1 MISKILEK
9 AKGKYSKAGDTNSDD
24 NGGISPAPPAPQTQ
38 PPPDDMSAEQ
48 HFYGRTLPPT
58 PRHSSE
64 KRDGSQHHQEQ
75 PHRDNGPSQPRTIQ
89 QEPSNDSL
97 KPGDNRMEFQPLVP
111 DVIPSPPRSPQ
122 NASVEQQ
129 QQQQQDLGTTP
140 PEHDEMLEDAS
151 THAPVLSS
159 DAEPRRATPQ
169 PRRRSTA
176 QQFRLQDFRLLRTLG
191 TGSFGRVHL
200 TQSRHNNRFYAMKVL
215 KKSQVVRLKQINHTK
230 NERDV
235 LIRISHPFIVNLW
248 GTFQDD
254 ANLYMIMDF
263 VAGGELFSLLR
274 KSKRF
279 SNEMAR
285 FYAAE
290 VLMAIVYLHNQD
302 ILYRDLKPEN
312 ILLDATGHVRL
323 TDFGFAKRVPDVTW
337 TLCGTPD
344 YLAPEVIQSKGY
356 GKAVDYWSLG
366 ILIYEMLAGYPPF
379 FDDSQFRLY
388 EKILTSEPR
397 YPPHFDPQARDLLT
411 HLLTTDLT
419 SRYGNLKRGYHDI
432 TEHPWFADIDFEQLL
447 QRKVQPPYVP
457 QLSSEGDT
465 SNFEKYQ
472 EENMPYG
479 VAQADPYHRYFQ
491 EF

>member
-1 MISKILEK
+1 MISKFIEK
-9 AKGKYSKAGDTNSDD
+9 AKGKCSKAGDAHSEDS
-24 NGGISPAPPAPQTQ
+24 GGLPPAPAAPPPQ
-38 PPPDDMSAEQ
+38 PPPDNLSAEQ
-48 HFYGRTLPPT
+48 SFFGRTLPPT
-58 PRHSSE
+58 PRPSSE
-64 KRDGSQHHQEQ
+64 KREDMQH
-75 PHRDNGPSQPRTIQ
+75 Q
-89 QEPSNDSL
+89 Q
-97 KPGDNRMEFQPLVP
+97 QPLVP

-122 NASVEQQ
+122 NAPAEEQQRQQ
-129 QQQQQDLGTTP
+129 QQNLGTTP
-140 PEHDEMLEDAS
+140 PHHDEILEDAS
-151 THAPVLSS
+151 THAPVLS
-159 DAEPRRATPQ
+159 
-169 PRRRSTA
+169 RSTA

-263 VAGGELFSLLR
+263 VPGGELFSLLR

-279 SNEMAR
+279 SNDMAR

-290 VLMAIVYLHNQD
+290 VLMALVYLHNQD

-312 ILLDATGHVRL
+312 ILLDGTGHIRL

-397 YPPHFDPQARDLLT
+397 YPPHFSPQARDLLT

-447 QRKVQPPYVP
+447 QRKVEPPYVP

-479 VAQADPYHRYFQ
+479 IAQADPYHRYFQ